1 MTKGERTFDA
11 NVKALVDELESA
23 SRWDRPSI
31 LFAVCDDFWVK
42 TRAVL
47 LLERKLS
54 SMGFEEPL
62 KLNFAQVPETSLVA
76 TIKALGPKICFAW
89 NLLDPLDE
97 EETISYKALNM
108 QRETFVE
115 GRVKMVF
122 WLTSREASCFPGFAP
137 DFWSFR
143 HRVIIFNDSRSISNR
158 SICPHLMLWWWDGD
172 VPLDIDARKKAI
184 SAELPLYE
192 SGSKKQ
198 KEQLLVSLSRL
209 TKLYWS
215 IGERNRSFDL
225 AREGLDLYDG
235 RAVVGTEYVNLW
247 IGMSANL
254 YANGMY
260 REAENVLS
268 DLGEKAG
275 RAPIVLSNLGDLYVC
290 TGRKREGLE
299 LASQGVQAS
308 GHEVS
313 SSLLYGFL
321 LLVAGRIEDAVSW
334 FGMELERCGDSLFG
348 EAQGLCQI
356 KSGRFPA
363 NRLEDF
369 QPDGFLP
376 AHGKHIKPAD
386 SDSLSTLAAM
396 EKVAPSIFGSKQNL
410 FFNPGLWVAAY
421 PENPE
426 DVLKGLKK

>member
-11 NVKALVDELESA
+11 NVKALVAELESS

-31 LFAVCDDFWVK
+31 LFAVCDDYWVRN
-42 TRAVL
+42 RAAS
-47 LLERKLS
+47 LLEKKLA

-62 KLNFAQVPETSLVA
+62 KLNFAQIPGTNLVA

-89 NLLDPLDE
+89 NLQDLLDE
-97 EETISYKALNM
+97 EESISYKALNM

-115 GRVKMVF
+115 GRVRVVF

-143 HRVIIFNDSRSISNR
+143 HRVIIFNESRTISNR
-158 SICPHLMLWWWDGD
+158 AVCPHLMLWWWDGV
-172 VPLDIDARKKAI
+172 VPSDIDSRKKAI
-184 SAELPLYE
+184 AAEPHFHK
-192 SGSKKQ
+192 SGSNQQ
-198 KEQLLVSLSRL
+198 KEQRLISLSRL

-215 IGERNRSFDL
+215 VGERNRSFDS

-235 RAVVGTEYVNLW
+235 RAIAGTEYMNLW

-254 YANGMY
+254 YAAGMY
-260 REAENVLS
+260 TEAENVLS

-290 TGRKREGLE
+290 TGRKRKGLE
-299 LASQGVQAS
+299 LARQGVQAS
-308 GHEVS
+308 GHEVP

-334 FGMELERCGDSLFG
+334 FGKELERCGDSLFA
-348 EAQGLCQI
+348 EALGLCLI
-356 KSGRFPA
+356 KSGRFPVR
-363 NRLEDF
+363 RLGEF
-369 QPDGFLP
+369 QSDGYFP
-376 AHGKHIKPAD
+376 SPGIHIKPVE
-386 SDSLSTLAAM
+386 SNSLSAFTTM
-396 EKVAPSIFGSKQNL
+396 KDVAPSIFGSKEHP
-410 FFNPGLWVAAY
+410 FFNPGLWVAAF

-426 DVLKGLKK
+426 DVLKGLGK